1 MENRVVELDVRPQ
14 LRQGA
19 EPLGIIMSTVKQ
31 LKGGEIFVL
40 HATLKPVPLLKLME
54 LRGYRNQCEQA
65 AEEHWKVTFER
76 KSK

>member
-1 MENRVVELDVRPQ
+1 
-14 LRQGA
+14 
-19 EPLGIIMSTVKQ
+19 MSTVKQ

-54 LRGYRNQCEQA
+54 LRGYRNQCEQV